1 MESNLEDIKHK
12 AVMYPLQ
19 CLNKLGADEDMIANV
34 QQSIKAWVEAAY
46 RDGQHSTL
54 EAFDAKIKQC
64 YEGFNQI
71 LRGEGSSVL

>member
-34 QQSIKAWVEAAY
+34 QQSITAWVEAAY
-46 RDGQHSTL
+46 RDGQHSSF
-54 EAFDAKIKQC
+54 EAFDKKIDQC
-64 YEGFNQI
+64 YEGFGKI
-71 LRGEGSSVL
+71 LRGEGNSVL